1 MASVVQLTL
10 PMFIGTLLNW
20 GLFGTLLVQAYIYFS
35 VFQKDRAWLKFIVIL
50 IVSLEVIETLSATHD
65 MIIVFGTGWGNPEAL
80 DSVGWAWFSVPV
92 MGSIIAFV
100 CQVFYGWR
108 ICIIGK
114 SPLSTLFFGLITL
127 ISLVQLGAGIW
138 AGVIICNAGRFSL
151 LQSDNLRATATWLA
165 TTSLADLII
174 VCGTVFFLR
183 RSTDPEFTSKKTN
196 SIVSRVIMITAETGL
211 LCMLFALVD
220 LFLFAKYKGT
230 NYHLSLCS
238 ELSKLYSNGILLI
251 LNSRAH
257 MGHECTHTTN
267 SNYSVNL
274 SSTLFNARV
283 PSSHPI
289 EVGVSVSRAGS
300 GDYSATKMEMDV

>member
-1 MASVVQLTL
+1 MASVVPLTL

-35 VFQKDRAWLKFIVIL
+35 VFRKDRAWLKFIVIL

-65 MIIVFGTGWGNPEAL
+65 MIIVFGTGWGSDDAL

-108 ICIIGK
+108 IYIIGN
-114 SPLSTLFFGLITL
+114 SPLFFGLITL
-127 ISLVQLGAGIW
+127 VSLVQLGAGIW
-138 AGVIICNAGRFSL
+138 TGVIICNAGKFSL

-196 SIVSRVIMITAETGL
+196 SIVSRLIMITAETGM

-230 NYHLSLCS
+230 NYHLSVCN
-238 ELSKLYSNGILLI
+238 ELSKLYSNSILLI
-251 LNSRAH
+251 FNSRAH
-257 MGHECTHTTN
+257 MGHGCTHTTN
-267 SNYSVNL
+267 SSYSVNL
-274 SSTLFNARV
+274 SSTVFRSRV

-289 EVGVSVSRAGS
+289 ELGVSVSRAES
-300 GDYSATKMEMDV
+300 DDFSARKMQMDV